1 MQYYYI
7 NGKIIEAQNA
17 NIHISDLAFLRAYG
31 AFDFF
36 RVLSGKPVFL
46 DDHISRFINSGKLLD
61 LEISFSKEKLK
72 EHIQNLLTANKLSSA
87 SVQMFLT
94 GGYSKDGFTPTTPN
108 LILLEDELSVY
119 DPKLYSKGIN
129 LIKSK
134 YQREIPEAKTTNY
147 LNAIRMLKEMKKKDA
162 LDILYYNDKFITET
176 ARSNFFIIGHDDVI
190 HTSKDKVLKGITRQK
205 VIQLA
210 KNHYKVKEENIRM
223 EDLKKAKE
231 AFITSTTKEI
241 MPVINIENHIVGKG
255 APGTITK
262 HLMDLFKEFV
272 QSSFGFHSHV
282 Y

>member
-1 MQYYYI
+1 
-7 NGKIIEAQNA
+7 
-17 NIHISDLAFLRAYG
+17 
-31 AFDFF
+31 
-36 RVLSGKPVFL
+36 
-46 DDHISRFINSGKLLD
+46 
-61 LEISFSKEKLK
+61 
-72 EHIQNLLTANKLSSA
+72 
-87 SVQMFLT
+87 MFLT

-223 EDLKKAKE
+223 EDLNKKKLSLKVHPYLA
-231 AFITSTTKEI
+231 AYLTKGLKSYRNKWFFKYFRWVKVDANNSYSYLEYHFFDENLEEI
-241 MPVINIENHIVGKG
+241 I
-255 APGTITK
+255 
-262 HLMDLFKEFV
+262 L
-272 QSSFGFHSHV
+272 
-282 Y
+282 